1 MPVLRPRALRRP
13 SCRRPAAL
21 LPLAALAALLA
32 LPACVTTGGGEP
44 GEPRAEREATTLVV
58 DNQSFLDANIY
69 VLRGSQRIRLGLA
82 GGNTRSRF
90 TIPPNLIFGV
100 TTLQFLADPVGS
112 GRTPVSNEIRITEGE
127 EVRLTIP
134 PR

>member
-1 MPVLRPRALRRP
+1 MPPARPWDPRRP
-13 SCRRPAAL
+13 SWRRRAPL

-32 LPACVTTGGGEP
+32 LPACASTQSGDP
-44 GEPRAEREATTLVV
+44 DEPRAEREPTTLVV
-58 DNQSFLDANIY
+58 DNQSFLDVNVY

-82 GGNTRSRF
+82 SGNTRSRF

-100 TTLQFLADPVGS
+100 TTLRFLADPVGS
-112 GRTPVSNEIRITEGE
+112 SRTPISNEIRITEGE
-127 EVRLTIP
+127 EIRLTIP

>member
-1 MPVLRPRALRRP
+1 MSPRRPRVPRRP
-13 SCRRPAAL
+13 SWHRQASL

-32 LPACVTTGGGEP
+32 LPACASTPGGEA
-44 GEPRAEREATTLVV
+44 GEPRAQREPTTLVV

-90 TIPPNLIFGV
+90 TIPANLIFGV

-112 GRTPVSNEIRITEGE
+112 GRTPVSNEIRISEGE